1 MHILDHCIDSTAII
15 VGNLVHK
22 VNGSRVLELSDRF
35 IDIKQDGQWY
45 IMFYAPW
52 CAHCKRTEPI
62 WGHVAQALVNT
73 NIRVGK
79 IDCSRFSAAGQHF
92 KIQSYP
98 TIML

>member
-1 MHILDHCIDSTAII
+1 MWNLNAHQIAFL
-15 VGNLVHK
+15 VGHLVQNVH
-22 VNGSRVLELSDRF
+22 GSRVLELSDRF

-45 IMFYAPW
+45 VMFYAPW